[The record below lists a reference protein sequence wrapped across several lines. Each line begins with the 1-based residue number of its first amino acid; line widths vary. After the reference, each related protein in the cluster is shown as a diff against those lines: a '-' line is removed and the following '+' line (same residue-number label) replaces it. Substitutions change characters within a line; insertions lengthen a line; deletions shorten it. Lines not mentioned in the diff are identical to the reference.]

1 MFLLNKLK
9 SADIWFFSILIG
21 IVVVCVAIYF
31 LIPIINHKVYEER
44 RENLKKRE
52 ETFRANL
59 KNLKPES
66 VVVEDA
72 LVEEVE
78 SNDTAEALEENA
90 TEANVESLDD
100 NSTNQPTIDEPVID
114 TEKEIIKE
122 DAQALE
128 AVDDSLEDKKED

>member
-9 SADIWFFSILIG
+9 SPDIWFFSILIG

-59 KNLKPES
+59 KNLKPEN
-66 VVVEDA
+66 VIVEDVQ
-72 LVEEVE
+72 VENV
-78 SNDTAEALEENA
+78 
-90 TEANVESLDD
+90 EANEDDILKEQAIDATESLDVN
-100 NSTNQPTIDEPVID
+100 NSLQSTLSEQIPDPKDEVN
-114 TEKEIIKE
+114 
-122 DAQALE
+122 
-128 AVDDSLEDKKED
+128 DSLEDKKEE